1 MREIIDTVKRLDI
14 EHKNV
19 SNELA
24 RTEHSF
30 AEKMEDVTG
39 GGHLR
44 KLKTRL
50 FKLRQQ
56 VEELTRTEGIL
67 YQTLFS
73 CAGMRQGKHH
83 LYDEILPESP
93 PAKRDSQVTRAGGGA
108 PQEEEGLRDEDFD

>member
-1 MREIIDTVKRLDI
+1 MKRLDI

-24 RTEHSF
+24 RTEHAFS
-30 AEKMEDVTG
+30 EKMEDVTG

-83 LYDEILPESP
+83 LYDEIMPEQLSP
-93 PAKRDSQVTRAGGGA
+93 TQRDSQVTRAGGGA
-108 PQEEEGLRDEDFD
+108 PEDEGLRDEDFD